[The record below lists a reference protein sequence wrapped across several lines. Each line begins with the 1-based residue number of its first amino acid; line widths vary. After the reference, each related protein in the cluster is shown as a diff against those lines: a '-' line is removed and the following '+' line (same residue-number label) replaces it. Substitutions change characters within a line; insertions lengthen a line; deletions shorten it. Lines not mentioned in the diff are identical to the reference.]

1 MLNHSYDRQQ
11 FVFNILWNKSIS
23 ADQRLNDIEKGK
35 TSESTDTIVEP
46 VKVLETIWKMCEN
59 AQKEIL
65 IIFSSANAWVR
76 QERAGSFDL
85 LMEISKNRN
94 LSVRILTPRSQH
106 IEALR
111 AKLRSM
117 PYNIDIQYIQEF
129 SQIKLSVMLVDK
141 KTAVVLE
148 TKDDETMDT
157 LDAIGLTTCSTNRSF
172 VLTYLSIFESFW
184 QQSQIYEQ
192 SINELQQTKEYLNK
206 VINELSERKKIS
218 DSS

>member
-1 MLNHSYDRQQ
+1 
-11 FVFNILWNKSIS
+11 
-23 ADQRLNDIEKGK
+23 
-35 TSESTDTIVEP
+35 
-46 VKVLETIWKMCEN
+46 
-59 AQKEIL
+59 
-65 IIFSSANAWVR
+65 
-76 QERAGSFDL
+76 
-85 LMEISKNRN
+85 MEISKNRN

-117 PYNIDIQYIQEF
+117 PYNIYIQYIQEF
-129 SQIKLSVMLVDK
+129 TQIKLSVMLVDK

-157 LDAIGLTTCSTNRSF
+157 LEAIRLTTYSTNSSF